1 MARPFIIGA
10 YASHPAPELEAD
22 YYQLLADQP
31 WVSGVEIPYPGQLAT
46 QLDVLASHLSPHWDF
61 NTITAIPGTM
71 QNVWKDETFGL
82 ASPDEAGREAALA
95 FTRRLCDDLDDLC
108 DRAGRLLV
116 GRVQLHSAPTRLA
129 NADAFK
135 RSLEDVLGWDW
146 CGATLVVEH
155 CDAYIP
161 EQNPEKGFLSL
172 ADEIDIV
179 AEVGVGIHG
188 SSHLRV

>member
-10 YASHPAPELEAD
+10 YASHPAHELEAD

-82 ASPDEAGREAALA
+82 ASPDEAGVRQGGSPAGRAGAAALGTHASGERRRIQA
-95 FTRRLCDDLDDLC
+95 F
-108 DRAGRLLV
+108 
-116 GRVQLHSAPTRLA
+116 S
-129 NADAFK
+129 
-135 RSLEDVLGWDW
+135 
-146 CGATLVVEH
+146 
-155 CDAYIP
+155 
-161 EQNPEKGFLSL
+161 
-172 ADEIDIV
+172 
-179 AEVGVGIHG
+179 
-188 SSHLRV
+188 